1 MLLTALAKIGYLLT
15 TPLAIAVIAIGF
27 APMLYGFYTS
37 LTFFSTSNP
46 EPKFVGLDNYRNL
59 AIDPNFWNSIRIT
72 AIYVTGTVVFEFLM
86 GLGLALLLFGKVKG
100 RGVFESILLAPL
112 AISPIVMGVLYS
124 PNEFLDDIN
133 GRLFY
138 GLNTGFFFDTRLPA
152 VYYSSMILA
161 DAFIWAP
168 LIMLVIVAILQS
180 IPKEHF
186 EAAEVNGASTFQTFR
201 RITFPALVHS
211 PVLATVLALRT
222 VDSLRAYEIP
232 FTWSFWLNQSS
243 LGSPIDTFGVL
254 MFKLFFS
261 PGLPLPQIATIALVT
276 MVFSFALAAI
286 IMKFGARSWEGW

>member
-1 MLLTALAKIGYLLT
+1 MAKTGYLLV

-27 APMLYGFYTS
+27 LPILYGFYIS
-37 LTFFSTSNP
+37 LTSFSTSNP

-59 AIDPNFWNSIRIT
+59 ATDPNFWNSVRVT
-72 AIYVTGTVVFEFLM
+72 AIYTTGTVVFEFLV

-112 AISPIVMGVLYS
+112 AIEPIVMGVLYS

-133 GRLFY
+133 GLLYY
-138 GLNTGFFFDTRLPA
+138 GLNTGFFFDTRLPE
-152 VYYSSMILA
+152 VYYSFMVLA

-168 LIMLVIVAILQS
+168 LIMLVILAVLQN
-180 IPKEHF
+180 IPKQHF
-186 EAAEVNGASTFQTFR
+186 EAAEVNGASSFQIFR
-201 RITFPALVHS
+201 RVTFPALIHS

-222 VDSLRAYEIP
+222 VDSIRAYEIP

-243 LGSPIDTFGVL
+243 LGAPIDTFGVL

-261 PGLPLPQIATIALVT
+261 PGLPLPQIVTTALVT
-276 MVFSFALAAI
+276 MVVSLAIAAI
-286 IMKFGARSWEGW
+286 VMKLGTRSWEGW